1 MFGYKPVVPVRNESL
16 VICRPSRAEM
26 THDLFT
32 ACLNNSVNLSN
43 LSFNF
48 EGTVRSSFFTVAA
61 GCGMHLDESAV
72 IKLLLT

>member
-1 MFGYKPVVPVRNESL
+1 
-16 VICRPSRAEM
+16 M

-32 ACLNNSVNLSN
+32 ACLNNSVNLSHS
-43 LSFNF
+43 SFNVK
-48 EGTVRSSFFTVAA
+48 GTMLSSFFKVAA